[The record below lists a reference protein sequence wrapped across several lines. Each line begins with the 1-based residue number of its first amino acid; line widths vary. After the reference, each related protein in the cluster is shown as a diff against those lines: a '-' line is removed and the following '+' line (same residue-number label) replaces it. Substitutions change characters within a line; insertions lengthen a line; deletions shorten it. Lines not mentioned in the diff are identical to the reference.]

1 MIIGLEIV
9 VMAYV
14 ITVTGGLLLQ
24 AAGVQ

>member
-24 AAGVQ
+24 AAGIQ